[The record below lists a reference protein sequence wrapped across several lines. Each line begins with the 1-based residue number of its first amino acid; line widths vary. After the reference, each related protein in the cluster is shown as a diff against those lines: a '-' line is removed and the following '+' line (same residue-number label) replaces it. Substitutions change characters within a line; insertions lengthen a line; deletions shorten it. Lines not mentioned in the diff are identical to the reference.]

1 MVLIASTEPSVAGR
15 ASEKEPGAIM
25 VDIDERE
32 SSRNRSLE
40 RALSLLAILEETGR
54 PLTLTEISTEA
65 QLQKPT
71 VQRLLAVLERYG
83 YAERIHNRYHLGPIV
98 LPLAY
103 SYLMGNELS
112 RAALPALQELAAA
125 SQETA
130 SLFVRIG
137 DFRVVVQRVEGVH
150 PLRYVLPIGRRLP
163 LHMGVGKVLAAA
175 MPEAEQAALVATLG
189 DVHYARGETVTGTQL
204 MEEFA
209 KVRAQGYAVS
219 RNEREM
225 GVSSVAAPVYNA
237 SREVT
242 AAISVAGS
250 TERFDVKLDELILEV
265 CRAAASISER
275 LGRL

>member
-1 MVLIASTEPSVAGR
+1 
-15 ASEKEPGAIM
+15 M

-32 SSRNRSLE
+32 NSRNRSLE
-40 RALSLLAILEETGR
+40 RALSLLTILEETGR
-54 PLTLTEISTEA
+54 PLTLTEISAKA

-83 YAERIHNRYHLGPIV
+83 YAERFHNRYLLGPIV

-103 SYLMGNELS
+103 SYLMSNELS
-112 RAALPALQELAAA
+112 RVSLPVLQELAAV

-137 DFRVVVQRVEGVH
+137 HFRVAVQRVEGIH

-163 LHMGVGKVLAAA
+163 LHLGVGKVLAAA
-175 MPEAEQAALVATLG
+175 LPPAELEAMLAGLG
-189 DVHYARGETVTGTQL
+189 VVRYVRGESVTPSQL
-204 MEEFA
+204 KEEFN

-225 GVSSVAAPVYNA
+225 GVSSVAAPVLGA
-237 SREVT
+237 SREVV

-250 TERFDVKLDELILEV
+250 TERFDTKIDALILEV
-265 CRAAASISER
+265 CRAAASASER

>member
-1 MVLIASTEPSVAGR
+1 
-15 ASEKEPGAIM
+15 M
-25 VDIDERE
+25 VDIEERE

-40 RALSLLAILEETGR
+40 RALSLLTILEETGR
-54 PLTLTEISTEA
+54 PLTLTEISGKA

-71 VQRLLAVLERYG
+71 VQRLLSVLERYG
-83 YAERIHNRYHLGPIV
+83 YAERLHNRYLLGPIV

-103 SYLMGNELS
+103 SYLMSNELS
-112 RAALPALQELAAA
+112 RVALPVLQELASA

-137 DFRVVVQRVEGVH
+137 DFRVVIQRVEGIH

-175 MPEAEQAALVATLG
+175 LPKADLDALLNRIGEVR
-189 DVHYARGETVTGTQL
+189 YARGEIVSQTQL
-204 MEEFA
+204 IEEFDR
-209 KVRAQGYAVS
+209 VRKQGYAVS

-225 GVSSVAAPVYNA
+225 GVASVSAPVFDSLHN
-237 SREVT
+237 VT

-250 TERFDVKLDELILEV
+250 TERFDAKIDQLIVEV

-275 LGRL
+275 LSRL

>member
-1 MVLIASTEPSVAGR
+1 MNFGYSYS
-15 ASEKEPGAIM
+15 M

-40 RALSLLAILEETGR
+40 RALYLLSILEETGR
-54 PLTLTEISTEA
+54 PLTLTEISTKA

-83 YAERIHNRYHLGPIV
+83 YSEKRHNRYHLGPVV

-103 SYLMGNELS
+103 SYLLSNEVS
-112 RAALPALQELAAA
+112 QVSLPVLQELASA

-137 DFRVVVQRVEGVH
+137 NQRVVVQRVEGAH

-163 LHMGVGKVLAAA
+163 LHMGVGKVLAAWL
-175 MPEAEQAALVATLG
+175 PEEEQTKLVRNLG
-189 DVHYARGETVTGTQL
+189 VVRYANGDIVRPEL
-204 MEEFA
+204 LIEEFA
-209 KVRAQGYAVS
+209 KAKKLGYAVS
-219 RNEREM
+219 MNEREM
-225 GVSSVAAPVYNA
+225 GVASVAAPVFDSSGNIA
-237 SREVT
+237 

-250 TERFDVKLDELILEV
+250 SARLESKLESLIVEV
-265 CRAAASISER
+265 SRAAASVTER
-275 LGRL
+275 LSRL

>member
-1 MVLIASTEPSVAGR
+1 
-15 ASEKEPGAIM
+15 M
-25 VDIDERE
+25 VDIGERE

-40 RALSLLAILEETGR
+40 RALSLLSILEETGK
-54 PLTLTEISTEA
+54 PLTLTEISTKA

-71 VQRLLAVLERYG
+71 VQRLLGVLERYG
-83 YAERIHNRYHLGPIV
+83 YAERSHNRYHLGPVV

-103 SYLMGNELS
+103 SYIMGNELS
-112 RAALPALQELAAA
+112 RVALPVLQELASV

-137 DFRVVVQRVEGVH
+137 YYRVAVQRVEGIH
-150 PLRYVLPIGRRLP
+150 PLRYALPIGRRLP

-175 MPEAEQAALVATLG
+175 LPADELAEMVAGLG
-189 DVHYARGETVTGTQL
+189 EVRYARGETVSGAEL
-204 MEEFA
+204 LAEFA
-209 KVRAQGYAVS
+209 RVREQGYALS

-225 GVSSVAAPVYNA
+225 GVASVAAPVFDA
-237 SREVT
+237 SQHVA

-250 TERFDVKLDELILEV
+250 TDRIDSKVDSIILEV
-265 CRAAASISER
+265 RRAAASAAER

>member
-1 MVLIASTEPSVAGR
+1 MF
-15 ASEKEPGAIM
+15 
-25 VDIDERE
+25 DIEERE
-32 SSRNRSLE
+32 NSRNRSLE
-40 RALSLLAILEETGR
+40 RALRLLAILEETGR
-54 PLTLTEISTEA
+54 PLTLTEISSKA

-71 VQRLLAVLERYG
+71 VQRLLSVLERYG
-83 YAERIHNRYHLGPIV
+83 YAERLHNRYLLGPIV

-103 SYLMGNELS
+103 SYLMSNELA
-112 RAALPALQELAAA
+112 RVTLPVLQELATA

-137 DFRVVVQRVEGVH
+137 DFRVVIQRVEGIH

-175 MPEAEQAALVATLG
+175 MPKEDLDALLDRLG
-189 DVHYARGETVTGTQL
+189 EVRYARGDIVSRAQL
-204 MEEFA
+204 MEEF
-209 KVRAQGYAVS
+209 VRVRSQGYAVS

-225 GVSSVAAPVYNA
+225 GVASVSAPVFDAFRN
-237 SREVT
+237 VT

-250 TERFDVKLDELILEV
+250 TERFDAKLDLLIVEV

-275 LGRL
+275 LSRL